1 MRETRGLGSG
11 SGDSIGPLY
20 ATHSVPACQD
30 LPAAAL
36 WPVRR
41 SPVPGEAPSV
51 SQMRT
56 MAVVQPSEQQVEDG
70 RLNAAIEANLETL
83 AYTINE

>member
-1 MRETRGLGSG
+1 L
-11 SGDSIGPLY
+11 IKPLY
-20 ATHSVPACQD
+20 AAYSVPAYQD

-56 MAVVQPSEQQVEDG
+56 MAVVQLREQQVENR
-70 RLNAAIEANLETL
+70 RLDAAIEANLETL
-83 AYTINE
+83 AYIINE

>member
-1 MRETRGLGSG
+1 MRG
-11 SGDSIGPLY
+11 
-20 ATHSVPACQD
+20 
-30 LPAAAL
+30 
-36 WPVRR
+36 

-56 MAVVQPSEQQVEDG
+56 MAVVQLREQQVEDR
-70 RLNAAIEANLETL
+70 RLDAAIEANLETL